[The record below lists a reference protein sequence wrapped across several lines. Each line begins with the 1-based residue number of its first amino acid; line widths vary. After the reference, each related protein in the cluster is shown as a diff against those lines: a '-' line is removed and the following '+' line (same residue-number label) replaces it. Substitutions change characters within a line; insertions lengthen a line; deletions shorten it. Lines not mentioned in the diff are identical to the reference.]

1 LDNFGKDVVEALR
14 QIPGRIVGAYFG
26 EIGNVADVVPFPV
39 FIDVGGEHF
48 LARQFFYPGKGF
60 QDGAAI
66 GTASSEIVDLAR
78 AGLFKKCGDKA
89 GHIVRVDVVP
99 DLLALV
105 SVHVVGLALE
115 IAFHE
120 VGEKAVELDP
130 AVVGPGETPP
140 PKAAGFHSE
149 VATIL
154 LDHDVGGHFRGAK
167 EGVFAG
173 VDREGFRD
181 PFRVGRVVVVPAGL

>member
-1 LDNFGKDVVEALR
+1 MRAH
-14 QIPGRIVGAYFG
+14 FG

-66 GTASSEIVDLAR
+66 GTASAEIIDLAR
-78 AGLFKKCGDKA
+78 AWFFKKCGDKA
-89 GHIVRVDVVP
+89 SHIERVDVVP

-120 VGEKAVELDP
+120 VG
-130 AVVGPGETPP
+130 
-140 PKAAGFHSE
+140 
-149 VATIL
+149 
-154 LDHDVGGHFRGAK
+154 
-167 EGVFAG
+167 
-173 VDREGFRD
+173 
-181 PFRVGRVVVVPAGL
+181 